1 MIDRWLPAAA
11 SGHASSLDAVLLSVH
26 AHMLLIFVA
35 WLALFIIALIKFRK
49 GANPEPREHGIKGTI
64 AAVAIGAVIVGDV
77 IILATQALPA
87 WAARNEPPPFDSARG
102 RPSGAQPIEIHIA
115 AEQFAWNIHYPG
127 PDRVFARTSP
137 ALVSA
142 SNPVGI
148 DRSDAAAADDIGL
161 LNVLMLPLNRTA
173 VIQLTSR
180 DVIHSFTLNEMRV
193 KQDATPGMTSR
204 IWLTPIA
211 TGDWEI
217 ACSQLC
223 GLGHYR
229 MRGEYHV
236 VDQGAWDQWLADQ
249 RSTLSPR

>member
-1 MIDRWLPAAA
+1 MLERWLPQAA
-11 SGHASSLDAVLLSVH
+11 SGHAGMLDRVLISLH

-35 WLALFIIALIKFRK
+35 WLLLFVIALIKFRK
-49 GANPEPREHGIKGTI
+49 GASPEPRATGISGTV
-64 AAVAIGAVIVGDV
+64 AAIAIGLVIVGDV

-87 WAARNEPPPFDSARG
+87 WAARNAPPPRD
-102 RPSGAQPIEIHIA
+102 AQPIQIHIA

-127 PDRVFARTSP
+127 PDGVFGRTRQD
-137 ALVSA
+137 LISA

-148 DRSDAAAADDIGL
+148 DRDDPAAKDDIGI

-173 VIQLTSR
+173 VIELTSR

-193 KQDATPGMTSR
+193 KQDAVPGMMGHV
-204 IWLTPIA
+204 WFTPIKM
-211 TGDWEI
+211 GDWEI

-223 GLGHYR
+223 GSGHYR

-236 VDQGAWDQWLADQ
+236 IDQAAWQKWQSDELA
-249 RSTLSPR
+249 RLR

>member
-1 MIDRWLPAAA
+1 MIERWLPAAA
-11 SGHASSLDAVLLSVH
+11 SDHARVLDAVLTSVH
-26 AHMLLIFVA
+26 AHMLLIFAV
-35 WLALFIIALIKFRK
+35 WLAVFVVALLKFRS
-49 GANPEPREHGIKGTI
+49 GANPNARQQGVRGLWPAI
-64 AAVAIGAVIVGDV
+64 AIGGVILGDV

-87 WAARNEPPPFDSARG
+87 WSARMAPPPAG
-102 RPSGAQPIEIHIA
+102 MVPVEIRIA

-127 PDRVFARTSP
+127 PDRVFGRTSP
-137 ALVSA
+137 GLISA

-148 DRSDAAAADDIGL
+148 DREDPAAADDIGL
-161 LNVLMLPLNRTA
+161 LNVLMLPINRT
-173 VIQLTSR
+173 VVVQLTSR

-193 KQDATPGMTSR
+193 KQDANPGMTAR
-204 IWLTPIA
+204 IWFTPIA

-236 VDQGAWDQWLADQ
+236 VDQAAWDHWQAEEVARLGK
-249 RSTLSPR
+249 

>member
-1 MIDRWLPAAA
+1 MIERWLPAAA
-11 SGHASSLDAVLLSVH
+11 SDHARMLDAVLLSVH

-35 WLALFIIALIKFRK
+35 WLALFVIALVKFRK
-49 GANPEPREHGIKGTI
+49 SAHPEPRAQGLGSTF
-64 AAVAIGAVIVGDV
+64 AAIAIGLVIAGDV
-77 IILATQALPA
+77 IILTTQALPA
-87 WAARNEPPPFDSARG
+87 WAARNEPPPA
-102 RPSGAQPIEIHIA
+102 GAQPVEVRVT

-127 PDRVFARTSP
+127 PDGVFGRTGQT
-137 ALVSA
+137 LISA

-148 DRSDAAAADDIGL
+148 DRDDPAAADDIGI
-161 LNVLMLPLNRTA
+161 LNVLMLPVNRTA

-180 DVIHSFTLNEMRV
+180 DVIHSFPLNEMRV
-193 KQDATPGMTSR
+193 KQDANPGMTAR
-204 IWLTPIA
+204 VWFTPTL

-236 VDQGAWDQWLADQ
+236 VDDATFQSFLRAGAIPPS
-249 RSTLSPR
+249 RP

>member
-1 MIDRWLPAAA
+1 MIERWLPAAA
-11 SGHASSLDAVLLSVH
+11 SAHAGTLDAVLTSVH
-26 AHMLLIFVA
+26 THMLLIFVV
-35 WLALFIIALIKFRK
+35 WLAVFVVALIKFRR
-49 GANPEPREHGIKGTI
+49 GANPTARQQGVRGLWPAI
-64 AAVAIGAVIVGDV
+64 AIGGVIVGDV

-87 WAARNEPPPFDSARG
+87 WSERIAPPPAG
-102 RPSGAQPIEIHIA
+102 VMPVEIRIA

-127 PDRVFARTSP
+127 PDRVFGRTGQTF
-137 ALVSA
+137 VSA

-148 DRSDAAAADDIGL
+148 DRQDPAAADDIGL
-161 LNVLMLPLNRTA
+161 LNVLMLPINRTA

-193 KQDATPGMTSR
+193 KQDANPGMTAR
-204 IWLTPIA
+204 VWFTPVA

-236 VDQGAWDQWLADQ
+236 VDQAAWDRWQAEEVARL
-249 RSTLSPR
+249 R

>member
-1 MIDRWLPAAA
+1 MIERWLPAAA
-11 SGHASSLDAVLLSVH
+11 SDHARVLDAVLTSVH
-26 AHMLLIFVA
+26 AHMLLIFAV
-35 WLALFIIALIKFRK
+35 WLAVFVVALLKFRS
-49 GANPEPREHGIKGTI
+49 GANPNARQQGVRGLWPAI
-64 AAVAIGAVIVGDV
+64 AIGGVILGDV

-87 WAARNEPPPFDSARG
+87 WSARMAPPPAG
-102 RPSGAQPIEIHIA
+102 MVPVEIRVA

-127 PDRVFARTSP
+127 PDRVFGRTNQG
-137 ALVSA
+137 LISA

-148 DRSDAAAADDIGL
+148 DRDDPAAADDIGL
-161 LNVLMLPLNRTA
+161 LNVLMLPINRTA
-173 VIQLTSR
+173 VVQLTSR

-193 KQDATPGMTSR
+193 KQDANPGMTAR
-204 IWLTPIA
+204 VWFTPIA

-236 VDQGAWDQWLADQ
+236 VDQAAWDRWQAEEVARL
-249 RSTLSPR
+249 R

>member
-1 MIDRWLPAAA
+1 MIERWLPAAA
-11 SGHASSLDAVLLSVH
+11 SDHARVLDAVLTSVH
-26 AHMLLIFVA
+26 AHMVLIFAV
-35 WLALFIIALIKFRK
+35 WLAVFVVALLKFRS
-49 GANPEPREHGIKGTI
+49 GANPNARQQGVRGLWPAI
-64 AAVAIGAVIVGDV
+64 AIGGVILGDV

-87 WAARNEPPPFDSARG
+87 WSARMAPPPAG
-102 RPSGAQPIEIHIA
+102 VVPVEIRIA

-127 PDRVFARTSP
+127 PDRVFGRTSP

-148 DRSDAAAADDIGL
+148 DRDDPAAADDIGL
-161 LNVLMLPLNRTA
+161 LNVLILPINRTA
-173 VIQLTSR
+173 VVQLTSR

-193 KQDATPGMTSR
+193 KQDANPGMTAR
-204 IWLTPIA
+204 VWFTPIA

-236 VDQGAWDQWLADQ
+236 VDQAAWDRWQTEEIARLK
-249 RSTLSPR
+249 

>member
-1 MIDRWLPAAA
+1 MLERWMPAAA
-11 SGHASSLDAVLLSVH
+11 SGHASALDAVLFSVH

-35 WLALFIIALIKFRK
+35 WLALFAIALIKFRK
-49 GANPEPREHGIKGTI
+49 GANPEPSAQGMRGTW
-64 AAVAIGAVIVGDV
+64 AAIAIGLVIVGDV
-77 IILATQALPA
+77 IILATLALPA
-87 WAARNEPPPFDSARG
+87 WAERNAPPPAG
-102 RPSGAQPIEIHIA
+102 VQPIEIRVT

-127 PDRVFARTSP
+127 PDRVFGRTGQSF
-137 ALVSA
+137 VSA

-148 DRSDAAAADDIGL
+148 DRSDPAAADDVGV
-161 LNVLMLPLNRTA
+161 LNVLMLPVYRTA

-193 KQDATPGMTSR
+193 KQDATPGMTAR
-204 IWLTPIA
+204 VWFTPIVI
-211 TGDWEI
+211 GDWEI

-236 VDQGAWDQWLADQ
+236 VDQAAWDRWQATFQ
-249 RSTLSPR
+249 SSRP

>member
-1 MIDRWLPAAA
+1 MIERWLPAAA
-11 SGHASSLDAVLLSVH
+11 SGHAGALDGVLLSVH
-26 AHMLLIFVA
+26 AHMAVIFVL
-35 WLALFIIALIKFRK
+35 WLAVFAYALIRFRS
-49 GANPEPREHGIKGTI
+49 GANPTARQEGVRGMWPAI
-64 AAVAIGAVIVGDV
+64 AIGLVILGDA

-87 WAARNEPPPFDSARG
+87 WAARSEPPPAG
-102 RPSGAQPIEIHIA
+102 VEPIEIRIT

-127 PDRVFARTSP
+127 PDRTFGRTRP
-137 ALVSA
+137 DLISA
-142 SNPVGI
+142 TNPVGI
-148 DRSDAAAADDIGL
+148 DREDQAAADDIGV
-161 LNVLMLPLNRTA
+161 LNVLMLPVNRTA

-193 KQDATPGMTSR
+193 KQDAMPGMTAR
-204 IWLTPIA
+204 VWFTPIV

-236 VDQGAWDQWLADQ
+236 VDQAAWDRWIADQ
-249 RSTLSPR
+249 RSILSPR